1 MNDLVKLRQR
11 QKSPLDISLERMSKK
26 TKERNDKF
34 QNQEKVDLG
43 IQTIYD
49 KIKFYPK
56 TNSEKIMQKVN
67 RQHQSRRAYHRFDQT
82 MDDDETVISK
92 VQSLADKFK
101 KQQLNQDSHM
111 DFEKLK
117 PVKIDKDLSP
127 GLNPLGGTVGTRKDE
142 SYFNYQ
148 VEN

>member
-1 MNDLVKLRQR
+1 MNDLVKLRKR

-67 RQHQSRRAYHRFDQT
+67 R
-82 MDDDETVISK
+82 
-92 VQSLADKFK
+92 
-101 KQQLNQDSHM
+101 
-111 DFEKLK
+111 
-117 PVKIDKDLSP
+117 
-127 GLNPLGGTVGTRKDE
+127 
-142 SYFNYQ
+142 
-148 VEN
+148 

>member
-56 TNSEKIMQKVN
+56 FNYRRKNNECSIRSFWIISPVNLKITQVEDEKI
-67 RQHQSRRAYHRFDQT
+67 
-82 MDDDETVISK
+82 
-92 VQSLADKFK
+92 
-101 KQQLNQDSHM
+101 
-111 DFEKLK
+111 
-117 PVKIDKDLSP
+117 VKIVR
-127 GLNPLGGTVGTRKDE
+127 LG
-142 SYFNYQ
+142 
-148 VEN
+148 EN